1 MLAIIWGV
9 IKFIVLISFLVI
21 IHEGG
26 HFLMAKAVGMK
37 VNQFAVGFGPSI
49 WEKQFGETLYA
60 VRWIPLGGYVAL
72 EGEEGDS
79 EDPRAFNNKPV
90 WARFLVVVMGATVN
104 IVFALVAFFII
115 YYSVGTFPTT
125 IVEGFTEGSAGEKA
139 GIQVNDEI
147 YKIDGKRMRTLSAI
161 TEHLRVNKG
170 KTIDVTVKRNN
181 EQINYLVTPNVVET
195 GLIGLT
201 FKDNTAVIDE
211 VSVDSPAKNADFRS
225 GDKILAVNGEAFTT
239 VTDFTAFINESANIP
254 VNITL
259 LRGNEEIVK
268 EVTPICPDL
277 LKQYVIGF
285 YGKNSDDKIGLIGYS
300 FWESITQMQMML
312 NQVGEIFTG
321 KINVK
326 YLSGPVGIAKVVG
339 ATDTGDAFLSLLIFI
354 SLNLGI
360 VNLLPIP
367 PLDGGKLVF
376 ILIEGIT
383 RKRPNPKIEMYLQL
397 AGMALLLLLMVF
409 VTFNDITR
417 NMSIF

>member
-1 MLAIIWGV
+1 MMIIWGIV
-9 IKFIVLISFLVI
+9 KFIILISFLVI

-104 IVFALVAFFII
+104 IVFALAAFFII
-115 YYSVGTFPTT
+115 YYSAGQFPTT
-125 IVEGFTEGSAGEKA
+125 IVEGFTEGSAGASA

-147 YKIDGKRMRTLSAI
+147 YKIDGKRMRTLSAV
-161 TEHLRVNKG
+161 TEYLRVNKG
-170 KTIDVTVKRNN
+170 KPINVTVKRDN
-181 EQINYLVTPNVVET
+181 QMVDFVVTPNVEEM

-201 FKDNTAVIDE
+201 FVDNTAVIDE
-211 VSVDSPAKNADFRS
+211 VSVDSPAKSADFRS
-225 GDKILAVNGEAFTT
+225 GDKILAVNGTAFSS
-239 VTDFTAFINESANIP
+239 VEEFTAFINGSANVP

-259 LRGNEEIVK
+259 LREEEEISK
-268 EVTPICPDL
+268 EVTPICPEL
-277 LKQYVIGF
+277 LKKYVIGF
-285 YGKNSDDKIGLIGYS
+285 YGKTSDDKVGLIGYS

-312 NQVGEIFTG
+312 NQVYEIFTG
-321 KINVK
+321 QINVK

-339 ATDTGDAFLSLLIFI
+339 ATDTGSAFMTLLIFI

-383 RKRPNPKIEMYLQL
+383 RKRPNPKIEMYLQM

>member
-1 MLAIIWGV
+1 MLIVWGI

-115 YYSVGTFPTT
+115 YYSAGQFPTT
-125 IVEGFTEGSAGEKA
+125 IVEGFTEGSVGATS
-139 GIQVNDEI
+139 GIQVNDEVYAI
-147 YKIDGKRMRTLSAI
+147 NGKRMRTLSAI
-161 TEHLRVNKG
+161 TEYLRVNKE
-170 KTIDVTVKRNN
+170 KPITVTVKRGN
-181 EQINYLVTPNVVET
+181 EKINYTLTPDVQET

-201 FKDNTAVIDE
+201 FVDNTAVIDE
-211 VSVDSPAKNADFRS
+211 VSVDSPAKTADFKS
-225 GDKILAVNGEAFTT
+225 GDEIVSVNGEAFTT
-239 VTDFTAFINESANIP
+239 VEDFTLFINENANVP
-254 VNITL
+254 VTITL
-259 LRGNEEIVK
+259 LRDGNEIKK

-277 LKQYVIGF
+277 LKKYVIGF
-285 YGKNSDDKIGLIGYS
+285 YGKTSDDKIGLIGYS

-312 NQVGEIFTG
+312 NQVAEIFTG
-321 KINVK
+321 QINVK

-339 ATDTGDAFLSLLIFI
+339 QTDTGMSFLSLLIFI

-383 RKRPNPKIEMYLQL
+383 RKRPNPKIELYLQM

>member
-1 MLAIIWGV
+1 MMIVWGI
-9 IKFIVLISFLVI
+9 IKFIILISFLVI

-49 WEKQFGETLYA
+49 WEKQIGETLYA

-79 EDPRAFNNKPV
+79 DDPRAFNNKPV

-104 IVFALVAFFII
+104 IVFALTAFFII
-115 YYSVGTFPTT
+115 YYSAGEYLTT
-125 IVEGFTEGSAGEKA
+125 IVDGFTEGSAASVSGM
-139 GIQVNDEI
+139 QVNDEV
-147 YKIDGKRMRTLSAI
+147 YAVNGKRMRTLSAI
-161 TEHLRVNKG
+161 TEYLRINKE
-170 KTIDVTVKRNN
+170 KPVVVTVKRGN
-181 EQINYLVTPNVVET
+181 EKINYTMAPDVVET

-201 FKDNTAVIDE
+201 FVDNTAVIDE
-211 VSVDSPAKNADFRS
+211 VSVDSPAEGADFKS
-225 GDKILAVNGEAFTT
+225 GDKIVAINGEAFTT
-239 VTDFTAFINESANIP
+239 VEDFTLFINGHANVP

-259 LRGNEEIVK
+259 LREGEEITK

-277 LKQYVIGF
+277 LKKYVMGF
-285 YGKNSDDKIGLIGYS
+285 YGKNSDDKIGLVGYS

-339 ATDTGDAFLSLLIFI
+339 DTSTGSDFMTLLIFI

-383 RKRPNPKIEMYLQL
+383 RKRPNPKIELYLQM
-397 AGMALLLLLMVF
+397 AGMAMLLLLMVF